1 MAELLL
7 APYISIPGQVT
18 IGRWRFVPVRR
29 IKGLK
34 EFAPSTSD
42 HLLHLSPQEPT
53 FARAQER
60 AEGAS

>member
-1 MAELLL
+1 MAEPLL

-18 IGRWRFVPVRR
+18 IGRWRLVPVRR

-34 EFAPSTSD
+34 ELAPSTSD
-42 HLLHLSPQEPT
+42 HRLHLSSPERT